1 MTISAADRIKT
12 VRKVPAMGESLF
24 EKTEPSGYPSPH
36 SRTNQLMRILWRTVW
51 LVAYRPSPKIFHG
64 WRRFLL
70 RLFGAKIANDA
81 YPHPSV
87 KIWAPWNL
95 EMGPLSCLGPDVDCY
110 CVDRVVIGARATVSQ
125 YSFLC
130 TASHDY
136 HDPLMPLVTAPIV
149 IGERAWVA
157 ADVFI
162 GPGVTIGDGA
172 VVGARSSVYRNV
184 ETQTVVVGNPAR
196 ILRTYTGQDD
206 RRRR

>member
-1 MTISAADRIKT
+1 MIEVVDNSRTDRKL
-12 VRKVPAMGESLF
+12 RARGGLSFGAE
-24 EKTEPSGYPSPH
+24 EPSDYPSPH
-36 SRTNQLMRILWRTVW
+36 SRANQLIRILWRTVW
-51 LVAYRPSPKIFHG
+51 LLAYRPSPKVFHG

-70 RLFGAKIANDA
+70 RMFGAKIANNA

-95 EMGPLSCLGPDVDCY
+95 EMGPLSCIGPDVDCY

-130 TASHDY
+130 TATHDY

-162 GPGVTIGDGA
+162 GPGVAIGEGA
-172 VVGARSSVYRNV
+172 VVGARSSVFRNV
-184 ETQTVVVGNPAR
+184 DPWTVVAGNPVR
-196 ILRTYTGQDD
+196 IVKKRTDPED
-206 RRRR
+206 RRGQ